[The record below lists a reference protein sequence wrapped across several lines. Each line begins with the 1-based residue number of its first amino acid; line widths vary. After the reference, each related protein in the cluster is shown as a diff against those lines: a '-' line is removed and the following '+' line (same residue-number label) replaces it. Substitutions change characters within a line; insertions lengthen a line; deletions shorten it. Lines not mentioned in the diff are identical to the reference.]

1 MSYIEKNLKSDEDIK
16 LDSTFS
22 VAYLILNPVRLF
34 LALGT
39 WGIAPIWSYISN
51 EFVVTNKRVVHKHGI
66 IGIST
71 NEMNLD
77 SIETVNIEQG
87 ILGRILSYG
96 TIIVTGRGSMSI
108 ALGPVSDPQKFRDLI
123 DNIK

>member
-1 MSYIEKNLKSDEDIK
+1 MSYIEKNLKSNEDLK
-16 LDSTFS
+16 LDSTLSF
-22 VAYLILNPVRLF
+22 AYLVLNPVRFFML
-34 LALGT
+34 LCTG
-39 WGIAPIWSYISN
+39 GIAPIWSYISN
-51 EFVVTNKRVVHKHGI
+51 EFAVTNKRVVHKHGI

-96 TIIVTGRGSMSI
+96 TLIVTGRGSMSI
-108 ALGPVSDPQKFRDLI
+108 ALGPVSNPHKFRDLI